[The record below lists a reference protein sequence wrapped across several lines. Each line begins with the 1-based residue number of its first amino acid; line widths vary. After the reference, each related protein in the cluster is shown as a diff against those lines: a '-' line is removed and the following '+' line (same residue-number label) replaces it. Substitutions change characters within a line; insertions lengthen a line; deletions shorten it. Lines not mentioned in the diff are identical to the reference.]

1 MNEDANDSA
10 AGSCLK
16 VLWLWCGPT
25 FVVPLIMAL
34 MAMAWPVG
42 VVISIMFLVIMG
54 RSFATDSSG
63 RPGVDT
69 KPDTAR
75 VVLYVV
81 LQIIWIPLFVLGVLW
96 GICAMNGGASF

>member
-1 MNEDANDSA
+1 MSDN
-10 AGSCLK
+10 GSCLK
-16 VLWLWCGPT
+16 TIWLWCGPS

-42 VVISIMFLVIMG
+42 VAISIMFLVIMG
-54 RSFATDSSG
+54 RSVATDSG
-63 RPGVDT
+63 DT

-81 LQIIWIPLFVLGVLW
+81 LQIIWIPLFVFGVLW
-96 GICAMNGGASF
+96 GICAMNGGARF